1 MAIQLLRG
9 HVKEVT
15 SPDKHGGV
23 DCRLGSYNIKMNG
36 DLVSS
41 IGQGD
46 DILLACEQCNDGYH
60 GLAVKNIDQG
70 KTAQI
75 DPTNKILLLAGSV
88 FLCTLGFVL
97 DFQAVSSGIMV
108 RSIDTI
114 IGSIGLIGIV
124 ITVRRLFIISRAG
137 TWVRHVKI

>member
-1 MAIQLLRG
+1 MAIELLRG

-15 SPDKHGGV
+15 SPDKHGKV
-23 DCRLGSYNIKMNG
+23 DCQLGSYNIKVNG

-46 DILLACEQCNDGYH
+46 DILLACEQRNDGYH
-60 GLAVKNIDQG
+60 GLAVKNIDKG
-70 KTAQI
+70 KMAQI

-88 FLCTLGFVL
+88 FVCMLGFVL
-97 DFQAVSSGIMV
+97 HFQAEGSSTMV

-114 IGSIGLIGIV
+114 IGFIGLTGIGI
-124 ITVRRLFIISRAG
+124 TLRRLFIITRAG
-137 TWVRHVKI
+137 TWVRHAEL

>member
-41 IGQGD
+41 IGHGD
-46 DILLACEQCNDGYH
+46 DILLACEQRNDGYH
-60 GLAVKNIDQG
+60 GLAVKNIDKG

-75 DPTNKILLLAGSV
+75 DLTNKILLLAGSV
-88 FLCTLGFVL
+88 FMCTLGFVL
-97 DFQAVSSGIMV
+97 DFQAEGSGVMA

-114 IGSIGLIGIV
+114 IGCIGLIGMG
-124 ITVRRLFIISRAG
+124 ITLRRLFIITRAG
-137 TWVRHVKI
+137 TWVRHAEL

>member
-9 HVKEVT
+9 HVKGVS

-23 DCRLGSYNIKMNG
+23 GCLLGSYTIKVNG

-46 DILLACEQCNDGYH
+46 DILLACEQRNDGYH